1 MDSDSA
7 KDVRI
12 VLLGKTGSGKSATG
26 NTILGKKAFIDDSSP
41 SSVTKECKKAT
52 HHLNDRK
59 VTIIDTP
66 GMFDTKLPEEDLKK
80 EIEKCIMLSLPGPH
94 IFLLVISLAV
104 RFTEEEKNTIK
115 WITENFGEEV
125 LKYTVVVFTRGDEL
139 KDTIEIYLQKSED
152 MKKLTNECNG
162 KYVVFENK
170 NIENRTQ
177 VNDLF
182 ETIDKVIQLNGDHY
196 TIDMYNEAQKK
207 LWRCWLRQQAGNAG
221 SRLMWAAGGAAAFSV
236 GGAMMAGETAG
247 LSVANMAALGGEMI
261 MRNVGWFIRR

>member
-1 MDSDSA
+1 KMGCKMLESS
-7 KDVRI
+7 KPMNVRI

-115 WITENFGEEV
+115 WITENFGEE
-125 LKYTVVVFTRGDEL
+125 LILFCYKRLILASTTKYFRKNNGE
-139 KDTIEIYLQKSED
+139 
-152 MKKLTNECNG
+152 KLFCFHMEPL
-162 KYVVFENK
+162 
-170 NIENRTQ
+170 TQ
-177 VNDLF
+177 R
-182 ETIDKVIQLNGDHY
+182 E
-196 TIDMYNEAQKK
+196 
-207 LWRCWLRQQAGNAG
+207 
-221 SRLMWAAGGAAAFSV
+221 
-236 GGAMMAGETAG
+236 
-247 LSVANMAALGGEMI
+247 
-261 MRNVGWFIRR
+261 